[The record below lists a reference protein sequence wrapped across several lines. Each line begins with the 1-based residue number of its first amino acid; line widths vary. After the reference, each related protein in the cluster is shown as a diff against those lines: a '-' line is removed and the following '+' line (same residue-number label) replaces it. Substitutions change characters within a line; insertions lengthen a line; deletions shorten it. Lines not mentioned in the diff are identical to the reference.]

1 MIDNIRTDES
11 IQVLVFVC
19 VPLLLVLVA
28 IVVLLTRGPRYTAKF
43 PTFSVTITK
52 IGREEAYVIYR
63 DKNKDVE
70 FAAEIGKGKSFFVPQ
85 ICVRVP
91 KERPVEDVANIV
103 PNLALGLKKLR
114 YQYLIYRPGALRK
127 IPEEERD
134 AAIAEL
140 RQMGVEM
147 KKSQSDEKIQRAV
160 VHNWRRISG
169 DQSED
174 VVPRL
179 LGLMSK
185 ARGIRESIEV
195 LARSDSVG
203 LGSGEGRGCGFPV
216 PRALK

>member
-1 MIDNIRTDES
+1 
-11 IQVLVFVC
+11 
-19 VPLLLVLVA
+19 
-28 IVVLLTRGPRYTAKF
+28 
-43 PTFSVTITK
+43 
-52 IGREEAYVIYR
+52 
-63 DKNKDVE
+63 
-70 FAAEIGKGKSFFVPQ
+70 VPQ

-91 KERPVEDVANIV
+91 KEPPDEDVGNIV

-147 KKSQSDEKIQRAV
+147 KKSQGDEKIQRAV
-160 VHNWRRISG
+160 VRNWRRISG

-174 VVPRL
+174 VPRL

-185 ARGIRESIEV
+185 ARRIREV
-195 LARSDSVG
+195 LKSWPVAILWGWEAVSEGDVG
-203 LGSGEGRGCGFPV
+203 LPL